1 MGVLL
6 VRKNKLN
13 MSWMD
18 IRMAQQMKSQKLA
31 ADAKKQ
37 QLATQKGVKG
47 VKSTAT
53 VDLLTKNRLDAQKKA
68 EHAKRE
74 GLGHHKGDQKLRSEK
89 GDFDYAP
96 PAGEKVVMMPV
107 LLPLL
112 LLPMMLVLTL

>member
-74 GLGHHKGDQKLRSEK
+74 GLGHHKGAQKLRSEK

-96 PAGEKVVMMPV
+96 PAGEEGGYDAGAAAPA
-107 LLPLL
+107 PAAYDAG
-112 LLPMMLVLTL
+112 